1 MKGMGMNKI
10 VCDVCGKERKD
21 TDNVK
26 IEGRL
31 RICRRRT
38 FDKGDTV
45 VISAENKDI
54 FLCEKCSERLLKCA
68 DAMKEHKRIKIGRKN
83 EI

>member
-1 MKGMGMNKI
+1 MSKI
-10 VCDVCGKERKD
+10 VCDICGKERKD

-31 RICRRRT
+31 WICSRKV
-38 FDKGDTV
+38 FDKGETV
-45 VISAENKDI
+45 LISATNKDI
-54 FLCEKCSERLLKCA
+54 FLCDKCSTKILRCA
-68 DAMKEHKRIKIGRKN
+68 DAMREHKRIKIGRKN

>member
-1 MKGMGMNKI
+1 MKKNCEI
-10 VCDVCGKERKD
+10 CGKEQKD

-26 IEGRL
+26 IEGTL

-38 FDKGDTV
+38 YDNGDTI
-45 VISAENKDI
+45 VISTDCREI

-68 DAMKEHKRIKIGRKN
+68 DAMKEHKRIKIGWKN